1 MEPIR
6 MIRIAGR
13 GQHGT
18 KLPTCKCS
26 KELKG
31 RELLVGKC
39 EVCQRLEELRKLPSE
54 TKPVVESTSSVLE
67 KLEIARQKMHEAI
80 EASKKTEVPPCQQS
94 L

>member
-6 MIRIAGR
+6 MIRVAGR

-18 KLPTCKCS
+18 ELPKCKCS

-31 RELLVGKC
+31 PELIVGKC
-39 EVCQRLEELRKLPSE
+39 EVCQKLEELQKKA
-54 TKPVVESTSSVLE
+54 TVITESTSSVLK
-67 KLEIARQKMHEAI
+67 KLEIARKKMHEAI
-80 EASKKTEVPPCQQS
+80 EASKNMEGPTCQPN